1 MDHGLSYSSGGNV
14 TDTQDDLLRV
24 IVKEEDIKEED
35 YGHMTAFQHD
45 EEKPFV
51 EPHCKT
57 ETDIIEK
64 DVEDVSTCTETQQT
78 TAEVKVKKEEEEE
91 ELDYVLGA
99 PVTNAPPPKRQRS
112 SQGMM
117 SNLYCPVPLPL
128 PSNAF
133 AESLHRNLSQI
144 GSKSHMFKLLEEN
157 RKRPAALVST
167 DFGDLPKGSV
177 LSYHATQ
184 SSSANDGPMFPA
196 QPCSFYTVLD
206 DTESGYYGG
215 LDDTESVAAGD
226 SDKGT
231 ET

>member
-1 MDHGLSYSSGGNV
+1 MDLGLALNSGCNV

-24 IVKEEDIKEED
+24 IVKEEDITEED

-57 ETDIIEK
+57 ETET
-64 DVEDVSTCTETQQT
+64 DVAESKIFTETLQAR
-78 TAEVKVKKEEEEE
+78 AEVKVKKDEEEE